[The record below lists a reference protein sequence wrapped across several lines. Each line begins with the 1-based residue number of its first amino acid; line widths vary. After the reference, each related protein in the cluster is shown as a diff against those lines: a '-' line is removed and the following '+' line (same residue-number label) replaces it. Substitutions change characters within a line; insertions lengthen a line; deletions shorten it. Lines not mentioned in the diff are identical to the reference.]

1 MGLFEPEFVDQIN
14 NTELTYGF
22 TEGSPGL
29 RKSIASIYSGATID
43 NVQAFN
49 GSAEANMV
57 SIMTLIEPGD
67 EMVYMMPNY
76 LQIYGFARG
85 LGANLKTFQ
94 LHESLG
100 WKPDLDE
107 LRSIVSDKT
116 KLISIDMGVYDPL
129 TGKSNS
135 EIAAL
140 SRSQHKSQGFGS
152 SAALGSRTEYLSLV
166 LGKPIIG
173 NDPFEGINTRWTRV
187 KGGEPIE
194 KIINEIIT
202 NFDLTTPLKSIP
214 KLLEAKDL
222 VDKIE
227 DSHWRTIKLNEI
239 KSIILKKSILT

>member
-1 MGLFEPEFVDQIN
+1 MKFEEFRLEREQSTWENKVDYNLSESGVHPRTLNELFEPEFVDQIN

-22 TEGSPGL
+22 TEGSPDL
-29 RKSIASIYSGATID
+29 RRSIASIYSGATID

-107 LRSIVSDKT
+107 LRSIVSEKT
-116 KLISIDMGVYDPL
+116 KLIC
-129 TGKSNS
+129 
-135 EIAAL
+135 
-140 SRSQHKSQGFGS
+140 
-152 SAALGSRTEYLSLV
+152 
-166 LGKPIIG
+166 
-173 NDPFEGINTRWTRV
+173 
-187 KGGEPIE
+187 
-194 KIINEIIT
+194 
-202 NFDLTTPLKSIP
+202 
-214 KLLEAKDL
+214 
-222 VDKIE
+222 
-227 DSHWRTIKLNEI
+227 
-239 KSIILKKSILT
+239 ILKLIFCCCFGGCWRPIWGLFGLLGPGPGP